1 MSTEREQAF
10 RVVDRRPFNPD
21 GTLRPEFA
29 GQLESSAVVEPR
41 PSETPS
47 PSEGATRA
55 ATPEPPST
63 SPLFLDFLMGL
74 VSSAAVHLGM
84 VENPEAGQKQIDLVA
99 AKQMIDLL
107 GVLREKTS
115 GNLSREEQQVF
126 DGSLTELRMRYVHLT
141 GSRKERA

>member
-1 MSTEREQAF
+1 MSTKDHETF

-29 GQLESSAVVEPR
+29 EQREPAEPPPSAV
-41 PSETPS
+41 PSS
-47 PSEGATRA
+47 GGATRA
-55 ATPEPPST
+55 AAPEPPST

-84 VENPEAGQKQIDLVA
+84 VENPDAGQKQIDLAA
-99 AKQMIDLL
+99 AKEVIDLL

-126 DGSLTELRMRYVHLT
+126 DGSLTELRMRYVHLA
-141 GSRKERA
+141 GGQKERA